1 MIRDFLVDGIRFVV
15 LVILQVLVL
24 NHIQF
29 SGFVNPYPYILFILL
44 LPFQIHPSLLLLL
57 SAAMGLCIDIFSF
70 TPGMH
75 TSAAVLL
82 GFARPFVLQF
92 LAPHDGYEGLRFPGI
107 RPFGFRWFLKY
118 ALLATLLHHTF
129 LFFVEA
135 FEFANF
141 FHTLF
146 RILLSSFFT
155 VLLVILAEYLV
166 SGPKRS

>member
-1 MIRDFLVDGIRFVV
+1 MIRDLFFDAIRFVV
-15 LVILQVLVL
+15 LIILQILAL

-44 LPFQIHPSLLLLL
+44 LPFQIHPSFLLLL
-57 SAAMGLCIDIFSF
+57 SAAMGLCIDIFSL

-75 TSAAVLL
+75 TSAAVFL
-82 GFARPFVLQF
+82 GFTRPYILQF

-107 RPFGFRWFLKY
+107 RSLGFRWFLRY
-118 ALLATLLHHTF
+118 ALMATFLHHLV

-135 FEFANF
+135 FEFFNF

-146 RILLSSFFT
+146 RILLSTLFT
-155 VLLVILAEYLV
+155 VLIVILAEYLI
-166 SGPKRS
+166 SGSKRN